1 MPSEV
6 RYDVDALVRLVRQDP
21 DAVLAFYGGEPLL
34 RMPLIEEM
42 MTRVPARRFVLQT
55 NGLLLR
61 LVPDACLQR
70 FDAILV
76 SLDGRPETTDANR
89 GAGVHRQ
96 VMENVQAVRPRFGG
110 DLIAR
115 MTASQQTDIH
125 DDVLHLLGQGF
136 DHVHWQINAIWSPD
150 GSWNDFSAWVETSY
164 TPGLTRLADLWLGE
178 METGRVL
185 GIVPFLGVLRRIL
198 FGGSGLPCGA
208 GRDAFAVT
216 TDGMILACPIGP
228 DYDWNRIRPLEGAKP
243 QDLKDQVP
251 VGEPCT
257 SCDLMPLC
265 GGRCLF
271 ANREARWAE
280 EHFRIV
286 CGTVRHL
293 VDEMRR
299 IEPRVR
305 GLLAAGVVTR
315 EALDYPPFNN
325 TTEIIP

>member
-1 MPSEV
+1 MLYIVSTTGRCNLGCSYCGGSIPEAVMPSEV

-185 GIVPFLGVLRRIL
+185 GIVPFLGVLRRI
-198 FGGSGLPCGA
+198 
-208 GRDAFAVT
+208 
-216 TDGMILACPIGP
+216 
-228 DYDWNRIRPLEGAKP
+228 RPGAK
-243 QDLKDQVP
+243 VP
-251 VGEPCT
+251 VDAVAPAF
-257 SCDLMPLC
+257 P
-265 GGRCLF
+265 
-271 ANREARWAE
+271 AAPA
-280 EHFRIV
+280 
-286 CGTVRHL
+286 GTL
-293 VDEMRR
+293 S
-299 IEPRVR
+299 PS
-305 GLLAAGVVTR
+305 
-315 EALDYPPFNN
+315 PP
-325 TTEIIP
+325 TE